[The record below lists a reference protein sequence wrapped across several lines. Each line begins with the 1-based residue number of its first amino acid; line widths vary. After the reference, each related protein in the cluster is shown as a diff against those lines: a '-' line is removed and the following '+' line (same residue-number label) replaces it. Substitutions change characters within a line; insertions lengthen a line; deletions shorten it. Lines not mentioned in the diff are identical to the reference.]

1 MKYSGQLCQV
11 GKRYCSLRGQ
21 YNQRNEQLGQR
32 ESYCVLG
39 RAGLLGV
46 VTAKA
51 GCWMRELVVV
61 WHVSLSPSKR
71 SVRPMPVICRFI
83 SGFVYLM
90 YNASIISNRL
100 KSFSC
105 LIILVLL
112 TICSL
117 FNVLLWKSWLC
128 LSGAPDWRCIVILR
142 ERVVRVYP
150 IYAWGSQSPTLHSY
164 LYRWKSFPYIYIY
177 NSSSY
182 KLYIEVNLVKH
193 GLAIAR
199 PPLNRIVC
207 PCAPPLV
214 LAILQITGV
223 HWKMLWDWLFECMA
237 DMATLA
243 AKAIAMAAKQAI
255 GTLLFCQHSHTPLLY
270 LKVLPTQTTGSRW
283 N

>member
-1 MKYSGQLCQV
+1 
-11 GKRYCSLRGQ
+11 
-21 YNQRNEQLGQR
+21 
-32 ESYCVLG
+32 
-39 RAGLLGV
+39 
-46 VTAKA
+46 
-51 GCWMRELVVV
+51 MRELVV

-150 IYAWGSQSPTLHSY
+150 IYAWGLTIP
-164 LYRWKSFPYIYIY
+164 
-177 NSSSY
+177 N
-182 KLYIEVNLVKH
+182 
-193 GLAIAR
+193 IAF
-199 PPLNRIVC
+199 IF
-207 PCAPPLV
+207 
-214 LAILQITGV
+214 I
-223 HWKMLWDWLFECMA
+223 
-237 DMATLA
+237 
-243 AKAIAMAAKQAI
+243 
-255 GTLLFCQHSHTPLLY
+255 
-270 LKVLPTQTTGSRW
+270 
-283 N
+283 

>member
-1 MKYSGQLCQV
+1 
-11 GKRYCSLRGQ
+11 
-21 YNQRNEQLGQR
+21 
-32 ESYCVLG
+32 
-39 RAGLLGV
+39 
-46 VTAKA
+46 
-51 GCWMRELVVV
+51 MRELVV

-83 SGFVYLM
+83 SVFVYLM

-164 LYRWKSFPYIYIY
+164 LYRIFRRFNAIVSQLKMHDFSEGAFESLISSQLLKKEKYI
-177 NSSSY
+177 
-182 KLYIEVNLVKH
+182 
-193 GLAIAR
+193 
-199 PPLNRIVC
+199 
-207 PCAPPLV
+207 
-214 LAILQITGV
+214 
-223 HWKMLWDWLFECMA
+223 
-237 DMATLA
+237 
-243 AKAIAMAAKQAI
+243 
-255 GTLLFCQHSHTPLLY
+255 
-270 LKVLPTQTTGSRW
+270 
-283 N
+283 